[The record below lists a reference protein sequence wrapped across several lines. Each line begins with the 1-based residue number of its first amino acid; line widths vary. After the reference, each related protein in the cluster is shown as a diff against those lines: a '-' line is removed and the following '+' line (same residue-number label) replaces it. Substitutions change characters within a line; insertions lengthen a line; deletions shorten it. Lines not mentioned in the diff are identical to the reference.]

1 MKKKIIFSMSC
12 IALLSIL
19 LSMVLSGV
27 VSYYDSLEIVKKA
40 TIAESHYIQNGIA
53 LGGDDYLSDVRSA
66 GDDTAAA
73 QSVRVTVIDT
83 DGTVRFDSVADA
95 ANMENHNNRPEVIAA
110 RENGAGESVRES
122 DTLNVQSYNYAVMLS
137 DGRVLRL
144 SVGMKTVFGSI
155 ERMVPW
161 MLLCSVIILVLAILL
176 STYRTKQIV
185 APVNAIDLD
194 HPMENDVY
202 GELSPLLL
210 RLQRQNETIKEKMEE
225 LHRKQTE
232 FTAITE
238 NMREGFIVVDAKGDV
253 LSYNTSAVRLLD
265 VHPEDDR
272 PQSVLAF
279 NRSPDFRD
287 AVDSA
292 LTGTA
297 SERITKL
304 AGRSYSLIANPVTN
318 DNGVQGAVIVL
329 LDVTEKEENE
339 RLRREF
345 TANVSH
351 ELRTPLTAI
360 KGWAETLQTGGIGR
374 ETYDKGMNVIVRE
387 AERLSGMVEELL
399 DFSRMQSGRM
409 RLILKKIDLLAE
421 LDEAVYMFT
430 DRARTEHKN
439 LIYDEEDTML
449 SPILGDVN
457 RLRQVFINVIDNALK
472 YTNPGGTVRVSAYED
487 DGFIRVIIKDSGCGI
502 PAEHLPNVKKKFY
515 KANQNVRGNG
525 IGLAVAN
532 EIMEL
537 HSGSLDV
544 DSEEGMGT
552 TVIITIPTMKK
563 LEMNPELSN
572 TTQIPTA
579 TAQVQVVERK
589 QD

>member
-53 LGGDDYLSDVRSA
+53 LGGDDYLSDIRSA
-66 GDDTAAA
+66 GYDTAAA

-95 ANMENHNNRPEVIAA
+95 ANMENHNDRPEVIAA

-232 FTAITE
+232 LLPSPKTCARALLWWMQRAMCFRTTRALCAFWTYTRRTTAH
-238 NMREGFIVVDAKGDV
+238 RACWC
-253 LSYNTSAVRLLD
+253 
-265 VHPEDDR
+265 
-272 PQSVLAF
+272 
-279 NRSPDFRD
+279 
-287 AVDSA
+287 
-292 LTGTA
+292 
-297 SERITKL
+297 
-304 AGRSYSLIANPVTN
+304 
-318 DNGVQGAVIVL
+318 
-329 LDVTEKEENE
+329 
-339 RLRREF
+339 
-345 TANVSH
+345 
-351 ELRTPLTAI
+351 LTAAPI
-360 KGWAETLQTGGIGR
+360 S
-374 ETYDKGMNVIVRE
+374 V
-387 AERLSGMVEELL
+387 
-399 DFSRMQSGRM
+399 MQW
-409 RLILKKIDLLAE
+409 
-421 LDEAVYMFT
+421 
-430 DRARTEHKN
+430 
-439 LIYDEEDTML
+439 
-449 SPILGDVN
+449 
-457 RLRQVFINVIDNALK
+457 
-472 YTNPGGTVRVSAYED
+472 
-487 DGFIRVIIKDSGCGI
+487 I
-502 PAEHLPNVKKKFY
+502 P
-515 KANQNVRGNG
+515 R
-525 IGLAVAN
+525 
-532 EIMEL
+532 
-537 HSGSLDV
+537 
-544 DSEEGMGT
+544 
-552 TVIITIPTMKK
+552 
-563 LEMNPELSN
+563 
-572 TTQIPTA
+572 
-579 TAQVQVVERK
+579 
-589 QD
+589 

>member
-40 TIAESHYIQNGIA
+40 TIAESRYIQNGIA
-53 LGGDDYLSDVRSA
+53 LGGDDYLSDIRSA
-66 GDDTAAA
+66 GYDTAAA

-122 DTLNVQSYNYAVMLS
+122 DT

-351 ELRTPLTAI
+351 ELKTPLTSI
-360 KGWAETLQTGGIGR
+360 SGYAEIMKDGLVKSADVPRFANNIYT
-374 ETYDKGMNVIVRE
+374 E
-387 AERLSGMVEELL
+387 A
-399 DFSRMQSGRM
+399 Q
-409 RLILKKIDLLAE
+409 RLITLVEDILKLSK
-421 LDEAVYMFT
+421 LDENAVELGRADT
-430 DRARTEHKN
+430 DLYAVAQE
-439 LIYDEEDTML
+439 
-449 SPILGDVN
+449 VAC
-457 RLRQVFINVIDNALK
+457 RLK
-472 YTNPGGTVRVSAYED
+472 
-487 DGFIRVIIKDSGCGI
+487 I
-502 PAEHLPNVKKKFY
+502 PAQ
-515 KANQNVRGNG
+515 QNNIV
-525 IGLAVAN
+525 ISVQ
-532 EIMEL
+532 
-537 HSGSLDV
+537 GSSAFV
-544 DSEEGMGT
+544 TG
-552 TVIITIPTMKK
+552 VPYI
-563 LEMNPELSN
+563 
-572 TTQIPTA
+572 
-579 TAQVQVVERK
+579 
-589 QD
+589 

>member
-1 MKKKIIFSMSC
+1 MATLTFLVFIGLVIVFALIIFSNLFF
-12 IALLSIL
+12 IRSIIFP
-19 LSMVLSGV
+19 VQ
-27 VSYYDSLEIVKKA
+27 EITETTKK
-40 TIAESHYIQNGIA
+40 ISQ
-53 LGGDDYLSDVRSA
+53 GDY
-66 GDDTAAA
+66 
-73 QSVRVTVIDT
+73 SVRIEKKYDDEIGNLCDSINTMAEEISTT
-83 DGTVRFDSVADA
+83 DK
-95 ANMENHNNRPEVIAA
+95 
-110 RENGAGESVRES
+110 
-122 DTLNVQSYNYAVMLS
+122 
-137 DGRVLRL
+137 
-144 SVGMKTVFGSI
+144 MK
-155 ERMVPW
+155 
-161 MLLCSVIILVLAILL
+161 
-176 STYRTKQIV
+176 
-185 APVNAIDLD
+185 
-194 HPMENDVY
+194 ND
-202 GELSPLLL
+202 
-210 RLQRQNETIKEKMEE
+210 
-225 LHRKQTE
+225 
-232 FTAITE
+232 
-238 NMREGFIVVDAKGDV
+238 FI
-253 LSYNTSAVRLLD
+253 SS
-265 VHPEDDR
+265 
-272 PQSVLAF
+272 
-279 NRSPDFRD
+279 
-287 AVDSA
+287 
-292 LTGTA
+292 
-297 SERITKL
+297 
-304 AGRSYSLIANPVTN
+304 
-318 DNGVQGAVIVL
+318 
-329 LDVTEKEENE
+329 
-339 RLRREF
+339 
-345 TANVSH
+345 VSH

>member
-1 MKKKIIFSMSC
+1 MK
-12 IALLSIL
+12 
-19 LSMVLSGV
+19 
-27 VSYYDSLEIVKKA
+27 
-40 TIAESHYIQNGIA
+40 
-53 LGGDDYLSDVRSA
+53 
-66 GDDTAAA
+66 
-73 QSVRVTVIDT
+73 ID
-83 DGTVRFDSVADA
+83 
-95 ANMENHNNRPEVIAA
+95 
-110 RENGAGESVRES
+110 
-122 DTLNVQSYNYAVMLS
+122 
-137 DGRVLRL
+137 
-144 SVGMKTVFGSI
+144 
-155 ERMVPW
+155 
-161 MLLCSVIILVLAILL
+161 
-176 STYRTKQIV
+176 
-185 APVNAIDLD
+185 
-194 HPMENDVY
+194 
-202 GELSPLLL
+202 
-210 RLQRQNETIKEKMEE
+210 
-225 LHRKQTE
+225 
-232 FTAITE
+232 
-238 NMREGFIVVDAKGDV
+238 FI
-253 LSYNTSAVRLLD
+253 SS
-265 VHPEDDR
+265 
-272 PQSVLAF
+272 
-279 NRSPDFRD
+279 
-287 AVDSA
+287 
-292 LTGTA
+292 
-297 SERITKL
+297 
-304 AGRSYSLIANPVTN
+304 
-318 DNGVQGAVIVL
+318 
-329 LDVTEKEENE
+329 
-339 RLRREF
+339 
-345 TANVSH
+345 VSH

-525 IGLAVAN
+525 SGLAVAN

-537 HSGSLDV
+537 HSGSLDI